1 MRIELKNILA
11 SFRVEW
17 FKLKK
22 SHLIEMV
29 LAGFVFLLLIKRG
42 ASWPV
47 FLQSATMLYTSVIG
61 MVGFGVISSWV
72 FAREY
77 TDGVYKDLLALP
89 ISRKDIIISKLM
101 VIEISELLIGL
112 LAIVIA
118 IVGGMIF
125 AKTGFSIILLRHT
138 FKQMVE
144 LTFLNV
150 MLSFL
155 WPLLASVWKSAILPM
170 SLSFVAVI
178 VSVIFASKR
187 IGQFIPWSIPG
198 YYLAN
203 NTVISHESSLLLIL
217 VATIGIYGTIYVWSR
232 LDQK

>member
-1 MRIELKNILA
+1 MKNILA

-17 FKLKK
+17 FKLRK

-29 LAGFVFLLLIKRG
+29 LAGFAFLLLIKQG
-42 ASWPV
+42 ASWPI

-89 ISRKDIIISKLM
+89 ISRKNIIISKLM
-101 VIEISELLIGL
+101 VIEISELLIGML
-112 LAIVIA
+112 SVI
-118 IVGGMIF
+118 ITILGGMIF
-125 AKTGFSIILLRHT
+125 AKTGFSINLLIHI

-144 LTFLNV
+144 VTFLNV
-150 MLSFL
+150 ILSFL

-170 SLSFVAVI
+170 SLSFVTVI
-178 VSVIFASKR
+178 VSVMFASKR

-203 NTVISHESSLLLIL
+203 NTVISHESSILLTL
-217 VATIGIYGTIYVWSR
+217 VALIGIYGTIYVWSR

>member
-1 MRIELKNILA
+1 MKNILA

-17 FKLKK
+17 FKLRK

-29 LAGFVFLLLIKRG
+29 LSGFAFLLLIKQG
-42 ASWPV
+42 TSWPT

-89 ISRKDIIISKLM
+89 ISRKNIIISKLM

-112 LAIVIA
+112 LAMVIA
-118 IVGGMIF
+118 VMGGMIF
-125 AKTGFSIILLRHT
+125 AKTGFSITLLIHI
-138 FKQMVE
+138 FKQMLEV
-144 LTFLNV
+144 TILNV
-150 MLSFL
+150 ILSFL
-155 WPLLASVWKSAILPM
+155 WPLLASYWRSAILPM

-178 VSVIFASKR
+178 VSVMFASKR

-217 VATIGIYGTIYVWSR
+217 VAVVSIYGTIYVWSR

>member
-1 MRIELKNILA
+1 MKIEMKNILM
-11 SFRVEW
+11 SFSVEW

-22 SHLIEMV
+22 SHLVEMV
-29 LAGFVFLLLIKRG
+29 LAGFAFLVLIKRG
-42 ASWPV
+42 SSWPV
-47 FLQSATMLYTSVIG
+47 FLQGTTMLYTSVIG

-77 TDGVYKDLLALP
+77 TDGVYKDLLSLP

-101 VIEISELLIGL
+101 VIGISELLIGL
-112 LAIVIA
+112 LAIVID

-125 AKTGFSIILLRHT
+125 AKSGFSIILLRHT
-138 FKQMVE
+138 FTRMVE

-150 MLSFL
+150 VLSFL

-170 SLSFVAVI
+170 ALSFVAGI
-178 VSVIFASKR
+178 VSVVFASKQ

-203 NTVISHESSLLLIL
+203 NTVISYGSSLLLIL
-217 VATIGIYGTIYVWSR
+217 VAAIGIYGTIYVWSR